1 MIPLNTNNRILE
13 LYSSKR
19 DRNLYPNPSA
29 FEVNFA
35 PTIQNHCGEKII
47 HDPVCKGA
55 IYYTFDWSPQNESPS
70 YVDWVALYAGYAQ
83 NGSTESILILKLYGI
98 TQASY
103 VNPSD
108 PLNFPDFFVGF
119 KIYSTDRITED
130 LIEYRYITGWDPSTN
145 IITLNRPF
153 SEPVQIND
161 YFVIFTILPQKWSIV
176 IPTLD
181 VNFMV
186 VNKTSLY
193 YNGYYVVFESP
204 NPNYSNSTNSNIFS
218 RRISYYDSKT
228 QVAYFEE
235 PLPFNYLDNPPLENQ
250 RWTLRKDL
258 PLERWTL
265 TKQTYY
271 KSTKPVNYL
280 IGPLQGYVVV
290 LPDEASSIDNYYKG
304 KYIYYVSNG
313 AQVYSPPLPPQTDIQ
328 PISGAFYPIYGLFY
342 IRAYNGTT
350 KEASIEPI
358 VNKMNVSDQY
368 NITNDSEIPTG
379 GLLNNI
385 NTGDLIPD
393 TNCIEIQN
401 MGGGIYRAIYDI
413 LVPPVNERY
422 TYSVGLLLKRGKTYN
437 ISISVRVSQAL
448 KDVIDVSPPFTVYF
462 VAGTGGSGSPVFYS
476 DDVSKLSNEFQ
487 TYNFT
492 ITVAADTD
500 LLKIRLVFHQPDPL
514 LLPESWFE
522 FKDLQVSQISVI
534 NIVELNYDNFSPLDY
549 NGTMVSANEVVC
561 YEMQIVSVTLP
572 NRGLLTGSII
582 AFYPFVYV
590 QIENVTSPSRMSGN
604 IIISNNPP
612 STKAVFTVY
621 IPQINNPN
629 EQRFVTLL
637 GGDRQIVKFKPND
650 NLRFSVYLPDGTPFQ
665 TLLPDTLSPYP
676 PDPSLQVHAVF
687 SLSRISV

>member
-55 IYYTFDWSPQNESPS
+55 IYYTFDWTPQVETTSSND
-70 YVDWVALYAGYAQ
+70 YIAIYTGRAQ
-83 NGSTESILILKLYGI
+83 EGSTDAIIILKDESLTDYI
-98 TQASY
+98 
-103 VNPSD
+103 NPSN
-108 PLNFPDFFVGF
+108 PVNFPNFFVGF
-119 KIYSTDRITED
+119 KIYSTDRITYD
-130 LIEYRYITGWDPSTN
+130 LKEYRYITSWDPATN
-145 IITLNRPF
+145 IVTVNRPF
-153 SEPVQIND
+153 TDPVQVND
-161 YFVIFTILPQKWSIV
+161 FFSIFSILPQTWSIV

-181 VNFMV
+181 SNFMV

-193 YNGYYVVFESP
+193 YNGYYVVFESS

-218 RRISYYDSKT
+218 RRISYYDSNT
-228 QVAYFEE
+228 QIAYFEE
-235 PLPFNYLDNPPLENQ
+235 PLPFNYLDNPPIENQ

-271 KSTKPVNYL
+271 KSTKPTNLL
-280 IGPLQGYVVV
+280 IGPLQGYVVI

-304 KYIYYVSNG
+304 KYIYSVSNG

-328 PISGAFYPIYGLFY
+328 PIPGAFYPIYGLFY
-342 IRAYNGTT
+342 IKAYNGTT

-358 VNKMNVSDQY
+358 LNKMNVSDQY

-379 GLLNNI
+379 LELNLT
-385 NTGDLIPD
+385 TGDFIPD
-393 TNCIEIQN
+393 EDCIEIQD
-401 MGGGIYRAIYDI
+401 MGGGIYRPIYDI
-413 LVPPVNERY
+413 LVPPIEP
-422 TYSVGLLLKRGKTYN
+422 TYSQYRYRIGLLLKRGKTYN
-437 ISISVRVSQAL
+437 ISMSVRVSQTL
-448 KDVIDVSPPFTVYF
+448 KDVIDVNPPYYTYFTSG
-462 VAGTGGSGSPVFYS
+462 AQNTGQPIFYS
-476 DDVSKLSNEFQ
+476 EDFSVLSTEFQ

-500 LLKIRLVFHQPDPL
+500 LLKFGFFFVQPDPL
-514 LLPESWFE
+514 LLPESWYE
-522 FKDLQVSQISVI
+522 IKDLQVTQISVI

-621 IPQINNPN
+621 VPQVNNPN

-687 SLSRISV
+687 SLSRLN